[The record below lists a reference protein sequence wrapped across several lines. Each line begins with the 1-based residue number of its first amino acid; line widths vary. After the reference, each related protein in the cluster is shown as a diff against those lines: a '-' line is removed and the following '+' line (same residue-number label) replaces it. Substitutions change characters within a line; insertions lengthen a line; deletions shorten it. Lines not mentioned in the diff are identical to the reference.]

1 MVATCSATAI
11 TRCPNGYKKNAAG
24 DGCVQCPIGQDSSDG
39 LNCLGCGAGFF
50 KPDLSY
56 VMCVK
61 CPDGSPSCGGSSV
74 SCQTGYYYDSNV
86 QCKRNDTYFALVQT
100 ATNTVS
106 TVTNF
111 VTVMCQRSR
120 SKDSKTNFCLKN
132 LVGSWNSCEQA
143 TADLFP
149 STMLSVFL

>member
-74 SCQTGYYYDSNV
+74 SCQTGYYYDSNI
-86 QCKRNDTYFALVQT
+86 QCKRNDTFFALVQT

-132 LVGSWNSCEQA
+132 LVGS
-143 TADLFP
+143 
-149 STMLSVFL
+149 